1 MFEIR
6 EADVLG
12 VCLNIDGGNNQRML
26 DILAESVTNTLYV
39 TDGCTQSGVNI
50 PTSIR
55 SRGLTTSPS
64 FALHLFVDVSK
75 FRTWARVFWRKLL
88 LSVPNLTKV
97 NVLHSLFGLILRQK
111 RVSHVVATLLHLD
124 YWILLWC
131 LFHSHMVF
139 MVPKFVDTLVSEVWG
154 H

>member
-75 FRTWARVFWRKLL
+75 FRT
-88 LSVPNLTKV
+88 
-97 NVLHSLFGLILRQK
+97 
-111 RVSHVVATLLHLD
+111 
-124 YWILLWC
+124 
-131 LFHSHMVF
+131 
-139 MVPKFVDTLVSEVWG
+139 
-154 H
+154 